1 MFSEKI
7 VDNLSRS
14 SWIRAMFEEG
24 AKLAEK
30 YGADNVYDF
39 SLGNPY
45 AEPPK
50 EVTESLKNYI
60 LNDSKG
66 IHRYMNNA
74 GYPEVREKIAKS
86 LQKESG
92 VQLSADNVVMTVGA
106 AGGLNVVFKS
116 ILNPGEE
123 VIVFAPYFVEYN
135 FYADNHGGKTVV
147 VPPDVTT
154 FEPDLD
160 AFEKS
165 ITPKTKAL
173 IINNPN
179 NPTGVIY
186 SEEKLKNIAEILAK
200 KEKEYGTTIFVL
212 SDQPYSEIIYD
223 GAKVPSMLAIFNNS
237 IVVNSFSK
245 SLGLAGE
252 RIGYI
257 AASSRIKDIHI
268 LMDALTF
275 CNRTLGF
282 VNAPGLFQKV
292 VADSLDAK
300 VETEEYKKRRD
311 FLYENL
317 TRLGFECVKPQGA
330 FYLFPK
336 AFIKD
341 DVEFIK
347 RAINHNLLLVPGS
360 GFGCPGY
367 FRISYCVKFD
377 MIERSISAFE
387 KLAKEFNKA

>member
-1 MFSEKI
+1 MISEKI
-7 VDNLSRS
+7 ASNLGRS

-24 AKLAEK
+24 AKLAQKVGSE
-30 YGADNVYDF
+30 NVYDF

-45 AEPPK
+45 AEPPA
-50 EVTESLKNYI
+50 EVIESLKKHVMG
-60 LNDSKG
+60 DEKG
-66 IHRYMNNA
+66 LHRYMNNA

-86 LQKESG
+86 LEKLSG
-92 VQLSADNVVMTVGA
+92 VELSQQHVVMTVGA
-106 AGGLNVVFKS
+106 AGGLNVVLKS

-123 VIVFAPYFVEYN
+123 VIVFAPYFVEYS
-135 FYADNHGGKTVV
+135 FYADNHGGKIVI
-147 VPPDVTT
+147 VPPDVAT
-154 FEPDLD
+154 FEPDIK
-160 AFEKS
+160 AFEET
-165 ITPKTKAL
+165 ITPKTKAV

-186 SEEKLKNIAEILAK
+186 SEEKVKAIAEIIEK
-200 KEKEYGTTIFVL
+200 KEKEYNISIFII
-212 SDQPYSEIIYD
+212 SDQPYAEIVYD
-223 GAKVPSMLAIFNNS
+223 QARVPSILAHFKNGI
-237 IVVNSFSK
+237 IVNSFSK

-257 AASSRIKDIHI
+257 AVSSKIENVDMLIN
-268 LMDALTF
+268 ALSF

-292 VADSLDAK
+292 VGDTLEAK
-300 VETEEYKKRRD
+300 VDVEEYKKRRD
-311 FLYENL
+311 FLYDNL

-336 AFIKD
+336 AMMSD
-341 DVEFIK
+341 DIEFIK
-347 RAINHNLLLVPGS
+347 RAIQYNLLLVPGS

-377 MIERSISAFE
+377 MIERSIGAFE
-387 KLAKEFNKA
+387 KLAAEFK

>member
-7 VDNLSRS
+7 MTNLQSS

-24 AKLAEK
+24 AKLAAI

-45 AEPPK
+45 AEPPE
-50 EVTESLKNYI
+50 EVLNSLKKHI
-60 LNDSKG
+60 DQKG
-66 IHRYMNNA
+66 LYRYMNNA
-74 GYPEVREKIAKS
+74 GYPEVREKIAQA
-86 LQKESG
+86 LQKESA
-92 VQLSADNVVMTVGA
+92 VQLSANNVVMTVGA
-106 AGGLNVVFKS
+106 AGGLNVVLKS

-135 FYADNHGGKTVV
+135 FYVDNHGGKTVV
-147 VPPDVTT
+147 VSPDTST
-154 FEPDLD
+154 FEPDLI
-160 AFEKS
+160 ALEKHIS
-165 ITPKTKAL
+165 QKTKAL

-186 SEEKLKNIAEILAK
+186 SEEKLIKIREIIAN
-200 KEKEYGTTIFVL
+200 KEKEYGTTIYIL
-212 SDQPYSEIIYD
+212 SDQPYAEIVYD
-223 GAKVPSMLAIFNNS
+223 GFQVPSIFSLFDNAI
-237 IVVNSFSK
+237 IINSFSK
-245 SLGLAGE
+245 SLGLAGA

-257 AASSRIKDIHI
+257 AVSSKIKDVD
-268 LMDALTF
+268 LLVSALSF

-292 VADSLDAK
+292 VGDALEAK
-300 VETEEYKKRRD
+300 VNIEDYKTKRD
-311 FLYENL
+311 YLYDNL

-336 AFIKD
+336 ALIED
-341 DVEFIK
+341 DVAFVK
-347 RAINHNLLLVPGS
+347 KALDYNLLLVPGS

-367 FRISYCVKFD
+367 FRISYCVPT
-377 MIERSISAFE
+377 ETVVNSIPAFE
-387 KLAKEFNKA
+387 KLAQGYRSGE